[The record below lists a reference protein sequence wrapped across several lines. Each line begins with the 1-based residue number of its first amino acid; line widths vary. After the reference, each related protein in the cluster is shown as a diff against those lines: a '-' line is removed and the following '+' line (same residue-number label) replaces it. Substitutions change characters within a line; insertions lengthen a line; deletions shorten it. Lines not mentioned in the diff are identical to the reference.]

1 MKICVICKTEN
12 KPDYKYCKMC
22 GAELPCVDRKPVW
35 EERAPVH
42 EPEISENAEEIS
54 TYEMNIF
61 VGKNNHTIV
70 PKFIDLQRNNKKVA
84 FCLPVLLL
92 GLFFGLFGIAAYF
105 LYRKMTKPA
114 LITLGASLA
123 LILAE
128 TVVNF
133 GAIYQFTGDC
143 LALFG
148 ELLRGSMAE
157 TEVEAA
163 INNLALTY
171 SENASAVFSYIN
183 TYLCGLAVPI
193 AVALFTDYIYLEHS
207 LSAISKCKRQGLP
220 RAAYLTRLSSKGGT
234 SGTAVLIGSVVYL
247 AIVVVIVMIPI
258 AAAIVG
264 VQ

>member
-35 EERAPVH
+35 EERAPVR

-133 GAIYQFTGDC
+133 GAIYQFTGEY
-143 LALFG
+143 LALFSELVRGVMG
-148 ELLRGSMAE
+148 EAE
-157 TEVEAA
+157 LEAELSSLMLA
-163 INNLALTY
+163 FSNNST
-171 SENASAVFSYIN
+171 VIFSYIN
-183 TYLCGLAVPI
+183 TYLCGVAAPI
-193 AVALFTDYIYLEHS
+193 VVALFTDYLYLEHS
-207 LSAISKCKRQGLP
+207 LSVISKCKRMGLP
-220 RAAYLTRLSSKGGT
+220 RAVYLTKLSSKGGT
-234 SGTAVLIGSVVYL
+234 SGTAVLIGSVVYV
-247 AIVVVIVMIPI
+247 AIAVIIIMIPI
-258 AAAIVG
+258 AAAIIG
-264 VQ
+264 V